1 MVRRI
6 DAGAL
11 VQEFAQ
17 AVANQTDAIW
27 RGNHREGNKHAKR
40 YIALFRKL
48 RDVGD
53 DGRNALAALLTHD
66 RPDVR
71 VMAAAYLL
79 RHRNAEA
86 MAVLH
91 EAAHGEGMVAFEA
104 AEAIKRW
111 NEGVWALDPEDD

>member
-6 DAGAL
+6 DTVVL
-11 VQEFAQ
+11 VQKFAQ

-27 RGNHREGNKHAKR
+27 RGDHCEGNKHAKR
-40 YIALFRKL
+40 YIAIFRKL

-53 DGRNALAALLTHD
+53 DGRDALAVLMTHD

-86 MAVLH
+86 MAVLL
-91 EAAHGEGMVAFEA
+91 EAAKGEGMVAFEA
-104 AEAIKRW
+104 SEAIKRW
-111 NEGVWALDPEDD
+111 NEGVWALDPAND

>member
-1 MVRRI
+1 MVRRV
-6 DAGAL
+6 DTAAL

-27 RGNHREGNKHAKR
+27 RGDHREGNKHAKR
-40 YIALFRKL
+40 YISVFRKL
-48 RDVGD
+48 RAVGD
-53 DGRNALAALLTHD
+53 EGRDALLALLSHE

-79 RHRNAEA
+79 RHRTAAA

-91 EAAHGEGMVAFEA
+91 EASQGTGMVAFEA
-104 AEAIKRW
+104 TEAIKRW
-111 NEGVWALDPEDD
+111 NEGVWALDPAD